1 MPDPT
6 DRPVRVLVYG
16 SCVGRDTMEFA
27 RSGSVDLRAYV
38 ARQSVVSVGSDATRH
53 LPDALSTTSKFQESM
68 IRGDFAGSFGD
79 RLEELA
85 PRVEVLLWDLTDE
98 RHGIHRFDDGSVVTR
113 SIDNTQ
119 LPELRAVLDGAEHLP
134 LGSPEHIAL
143 WDAAVDRFEA
153 KLRALD
159 LFDRT
164 VVLRVP
170 WALRTTEGRTS
181 PWSMGMR
188 AADAN
193 KLYVRYYERL
203 RERGFA
209 MIEVPE
215 DTVLADP
222 GHRWGLAPF
231 HYTREVYESILRS
244 LDVVL
249 GSSRTAPAAG

>member
-1 MPDPT
+1 MPAPT

-38 ARQSVVSVGSDATRH
+38 ARQSVVSVGSDASRH
-53 LPDALSTTSKFQESM
+53 LPEVLSTTSKFQESM
-68 IRGDFAGSFGD
+68 IRGDFAGSFGG

-119 LPELRAVLDGAEHLP
+119 LPELREVLDGAEHIP
-134 LGSPEHIAL
+134 LGSPEHVAL

-153 KLRALD
+153 RLRALD

-170 WALRTTEGRTS
+170 WALRTTEGKAS

-188 AADAN
+188 AKDAN
-193 KLYVRYYERL
+193 ALYVGYYERL

-209 MIEVPE
+209 MIEVPQE
-215 DTVLADP
+215 AVLADP

-231 HYTREVYESILRS
+231 HYTPEVYETILRS
-244 LDVVL
+244 LDGVL
-249 GSSRTAPAAG
+249 GSSQTAPIAD